1 MGPRVGEA
9 ELLEAGKDL
18 LRPYSSTDSIFDL
31 LIKFES
37 LLFDVD
43 QNPIPQVKYALR
55 PSMQA
60 LVSAP
65 LLRNP
70 DPDVRVYVV
79 SCLTEIMRITA
90 PEPPYNDVQMKE
102 IFEVTVE
109 AFGKLADPSCYSYK
123 KAEAVLDIFAKV
135 RSSLVMLDLECDDLI
150 LEMCRKFCKI
160 ISWSPDCPQP
170 VLLSM
175 ETIMVTVIDESE
187 EVSMDLLKVLLSP
200 LRKKILDVSPV
211 ASRLVEKVLSSCAC
225 KLRPYIKEALKSTG
239 TTVDMYSPVISSI
252 CQSEAATTEAH
263 IVGNLKETGKLAA
276 KKASFPSKVGQK
288 DRGQHGL
295 AKTSAKKSL
304 EKSAPSY
311 AKKKNSKD
319 ASMDTQ
325 IPESSKSKKKNSL
338 AMRPSTKESE
348 QTLKSHSKRKRTAV
362 EEVESNKSELGEEL
376 VGERVK
382 VWWPLDKKFY
392 DGVIK
397 SYSSLNKMH
406 QVSYSD
412 GDSEEL
418 NLKDERW
425 EIISEESNKS
435 ELGEELVGERVK
447 VWWPLD
453 KKFYDGVI
461 KSYSSLNKMHQ
472 VSYSDGDF
480 EELNLKDERWEIISE
495 EKEEIDLPR
504 STPLSDIMLRHKA
517 KKRKIQSMNVE
528 PSSSSEVRFSKK
540 KDLVTNSAKQGK
552 ATKDAVKG
560 GTNEPERREEIN
572 LKFSVDCYDKG
583 ESETKGEDSLEIR
596 KGSNAEPEC
605 KRDQQEPPE
614 DCNAEAKSDG
624 EELKSANKATA
635 EPKFD
640 GKEPTAETKSDG
652 HEQESAKEPNEEP
665 ETDGDEIGSVKDP
678 TADTKLIE
686 EDSSEEKQTGKVDNE
701 AEKEDKETRSIKQRR
716 LFQSF
721 Y

>member
-412 GDSEEL
+412 GD
-418 NLKDERW
+418 
-425 EIISEESNKS
+425 
-435 ELGEELVGERVK
+435 
-447 VWWPLD
+447 
-453 KKFYDGVI
+453 
-461 KSYSSLNKMHQ
+461 
-472 VSYSDGDF
+472 F